1 MKKKKA
7 RLASAA
13 VMLAQSKS
21 IKDQV
26 RGWVD
31 ILNIQANIAHSKT
44 SLKHKHYNNISVL
57 P

>member
-44 SLKHKHYNNISVL
+44 LKHKHYNNISVL